1 MRLQD
6 IPMRRKLVGSFLLV
20 GCVPAVLLTL
30 VSLLVAIF
38 SLSSST
44 YEQLTGLRQ
53 AKQQQLDNYFSE
65 QRNDL
70 QVLSKTVESFQKAAD
85 DKLSAIMEAKKVTLL
100 DYLNSV
106 RSQVLDFAKRPKIIE
121 AMWDLPQYFPS
132 YIVENRWSEEDL
144 RQIREE
150 LRSYWENEFGERYR
164 QLNEGKDP
172 EIEKYFSQLDEHA
185 IALQHS
191 YIVDNPNP
199 MGFKD
204 ELDKSDETAYSR
216 LHEHLH
222 PSIRSFLREFGYYD
236 IFLVEA
242 EEGRIVYSTFKELNF
257 GTSLIDGPFA
267 ESSLGRIFKQAN
279 AAELPGQFFIEDFS
293 PYWAGFEAP
302 AAFVAAPIFE
312 MTRNGPV
319 KLGVVIFQ
327 FPVDRFKS
335 VMSDRSG
342 LGQTGETYLIGS
354 DLRFRSDTFLDPLG
368 FSMEISF
375 REFLELDTAPVR
387 SGLSGGSGVGVSRNY
402 INEYVLSAWSPFSFE
417 GLNWV
422 VVSEMSVSEV
432 LNPVNSS
439 GDEFYKDF
447 AELNEYY
454 DLFLIH
460 PDGEIFYTAARE
472 ADYATNILNGRFAN
486 SSLGSVVRQ
495 ALLSL
500 TDSVFADFQPYEP
513 SGNAPAS
520 FIGRPI
526 QYDSSRQNSTNQ
538 GLSFGVQTVVALQL
552 SDSTLN
558 EVMLQRTGLG
568 ETGESYLVGPDLK
581 LRTSTRDPNRNLA
594 SSLSGEVSLNGA
606 DTEPVRLALAGQS
619 DTGLYQNYN
628 GDWVLASFSPVNVHD
643 QTWALITE
651 IQASEV
657 LRPVWILGLVVLVL
671 LLAVVALVIQL
682 ALFFSRNITQ
692 PVSQTALALQTI
704 AEEQDL
710 TIQVEVE
717 QQDEIGQMAEA
728 MRQMVSQL
736 NSALQ
741 HVELSSRQVQQES
754 SVLESTGR
762 QLAEQSSAQ
771 AASLEEISSSMVELN
786 AQTKHNHELSTQA
799 SSKSQQM
806 SRQAQTSSEQM
817 QRFTKTMA
825 EIESSTENVTK
836 ITSLISEIAAQT
848 RMLAINASIEAAR
861 AGVHGAGFAVVAQEV
876 QELAAQT
883 AESAEEIARVV
894 GASVEKAQS
903 GRKTLSEARSSLEEI
918 FGTTESVAEMTQMIR
933 QAAEEQSQGI
943 RQVNQ
948 ALEELNQMTMEN
960 AQFSEVNAKSSSQLS
975 QQAAELLEVVHQ
987 FHLWEGAEE
996 EEEERESPTALP
1008 DPEENEY

>member
-1 MRLQD
+1 MEVSFQD
-6 IPMRRKLVGSFLLV
+6 FEEIE
-20 GCVPAVLLTL
+20 A
-30 VSLLVAIF
+30 A
-38 SLSSST
+38 
-44 YEQLTGLRQ
+44 
-53 AKQQQLDNYFSE
+53 
-65 QRNDL
+65 
-70 QVLSKTVESFQKAAD
+70 QVLE
-85 DKLSAIMEAKKVTLL
+85 
-100 DYLNSV
+100 
-106 RSQVLDFAKRPKIIE
+106 
-121 AMWDLPQYFPS
+121 
-132 YIVENRWSEEDL
+132 
-144 RQIREE
+144 
-150 LRSYWENEFGERYR
+150 
-164 QLNEGKDP
+164 
-172 EIEKYFSQLDEHA
+172 
-185 IALQHS
+185 
-191 YIVDNPNP
+191 
-199 MGFKD
+199 
-204 ELDKSDETAYSR
+204 
-216 LHEHLH
+216 
-222 PSIRSFLREFGYYD
+222 
-236 IFLVEA
+236 
-242 EEGRIVYSTFKELNF
+242 
-257 GTSLIDGPFA
+257 
-267 ESSLGRIFKQAN
+267 
-279 AAELPGQFFIEDFS
+279 
-293 PYWAGFEAP
+293 
-302 AAFVAAPIFE
+302 
-312 MTRNGPV
+312 
-319 KLGVVIFQ
+319 
-327 FPVDRFKS
+327 
-335 VMSDRSG
+335 
-342 LGQTGETYLIGS
+342 
-354 DLRFRSDTFLDPLG
+354 
-368 FSMEISF
+368 
-375 REFLELDTAPVR
+375 
-387 SGLSGGSGVGVSRNY
+387 GLSGKSGVGVSRNY
-402 INEYVLSAWSPFSFE
+402 MNNHVLSAWRPFSFE

-422 VVSEMSVSEV
+422 LVSEMQVDEV
-432 LNPVNSS
+432 LNPLDASDS
-439 GDEFYKDF
+439 EFYRKF
-447 AELNEYY
+447 SELSDYN
-454 DLFLIH
+454 DLFLIL
-460 PDGEIFYTAARE
+460 PNGAIFYTVTQE
-472 ADYATNILNGRFAN
+472 ADYRTNILSGNFQTSNLAKVIRKIGYKTLDIEQMNKQVSFTDFA
-486 SSLGSVVRQ
+486 
-495 ALLSL
+495 
-500 TDSVFADFQPYEP
+500 PYEP
-513 SGNAPAS
+513 KGNVPAA
-520 FIGRPI
+520 FIAKGVKI
-526 QYDSSRQNSTNQ
+526 SNSLLDKTNQ
-538 GLSFGVQTVVALQL
+538 TSWTNLGSQLVVALQL

-1008 DPEENEY
+1008 DPEENEVMEIMPTN